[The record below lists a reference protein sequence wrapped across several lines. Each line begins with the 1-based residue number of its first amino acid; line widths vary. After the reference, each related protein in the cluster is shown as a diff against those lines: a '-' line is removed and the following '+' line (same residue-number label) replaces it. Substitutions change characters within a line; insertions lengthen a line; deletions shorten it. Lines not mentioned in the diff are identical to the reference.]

1 MNLDDLAAFA
11 AVAEARSFRGAAYR
25 RGVAA
30 SSLSDAVRRLERE
43 LEVRLLHRTTRS
55 VTPTDAGQRLLE
67 RLTPALREVH
77 EALDAINTE
86 GASPLGS
93 LRLNVPTIV
102 ARVLLPPLLGP
113 FLAAYPG
120 IRLEVVADD
129 RLIDVLAAGYDA
141 GVRYDEHLEG
151 DMITV
156 PLGPASQ
163 RFAVAASPAYLAR
176 HGVPQHPAELDG
188 HSCIGHR
195 FASGLV
201 APWSFAR
208 GSERVQIQPGQ
219 RLLASTLDL
228 ELQGALA
235 GIGLICS
242 FADYLA
248 ESLADG
254 RLVEVLA
261 DWSAPFP
268 GPRLYYADRRHL
280 PAPLRAFVAF
290 LRERHG

>member
-11 AVAEARSFRGAAYR
+11 AVAEARSFRGAAYV

-43 LEVRLLHRTTRS
+43 LDVRLLHRTTRS
-55 VTPTDAGQRLLE
+55 VTPTAAGQRLLE
-67 RLTPALREVH
+67 RLTPALREVRG
-77 EALDAINTE
+77 ALDAINAE
-86 GASPLGS
+86 GESPVGS

-102 ARVLLPPLLGP
+102 ARVLLPPLIGP
-113 FLAAYPG
+113 FLARHPG
-120 IRLEVVADD
+120 IRLEVVAED
-129 RLIDVLAAGYDA
+129 RLIDVLAAGFDA
-141 GVRYDEHLEG
+141 GVRYDEHLEA
-151 DMITV
+151 DMISV
-156 PLGPASQ
+156 RLGPVTQ
-163 RFAVAASPAYLAR
+163 RFAVAGTPAYLEQ
-176 HGVPQHPAELDG
+176 HGEPAHPADLVR

-201 APWSFAR
+201 AQWSLER
-208 GSERVQIQPGQ
+208 GSEVINVAPGS
-219 RLLASTLDL
+219 RLLASALDL
-228 ELQGALA
+228 ELQAALD
-235 GIGLICS
+235 GVGLIYS

-248 ESLADG
+248 APLADG

-261 DWSAPFP
+261 DWSPSFP
-268 GPRLYYADRRHL
+268 GPRLYYADRRQL

>member
-11 AVAEARSFRGAAYR
+11 AVAEARSFRGAAYA

-43 LEVRLLHRTTRS
+43 LDVRLLHRTTRS

-67 RLTPALREVH
+67 RLTPALREVQG
-77 EALDAINTE
+77 ALDAINAE
-86 GASPLGS
+86 GESPVGN

-102 ARVLLPPLLGP
+102 ARVLLPPLIGP
-113 FLAAYPG
+113 FLARHPG

-129 RLIDVLAAGYDA
+129 RLIDVLAAGFDA

-151 DMITV
+151 DMV
-156 PLGPASQ
+156 SVLLGPATQ
-163 RFAVAASPAYLAR
+163 RFAVAATPDYLAR
-176 HGVPQHPAELDG
+176 HGVPTHPGDLVR

-201 APWSFAR
+201 AQWSFER
-208 GSERVQIQPGQ
+208 GSEVINIHPGG
-219 RLLASTLDL
+219 RLLASALDL
-228 ELQGALA
+228 ELQAALE
-235 GIGLICS
+235 GVGLICS
-242 FADYLA
+242 FADYLR
-248 ESLADG
+248 EPLADG

-261 DWSAPFP
+261 EWSTPFP
-268 GPRLYYADRRHL
+268 GPRLYYADRRQP

-290 LRERHG
+290 LRERNG